1 MNIKEAAQVI
11 RDSVTMDQILSLYGY
26 KTKRGFMK
34 CPFHGEKTASLK
46 VYENSRGWHCYGCER
61 GGSVIDFVKEHEGCD
76 FRTAVK
82 AIDEAL
88 HLHLMDPR
96 ENPFEASRDA
106 RIQHGLDEFVNA
118 VFAYAD
124 AMIRCI
130 EIQSVADYKRLKHL
144 EELRYG
150 HVEEITAADWDF
162 MLSWKENDQYNEYR
176 IEKIK
181 EFKEGVASW
190 RRNLR
195 RAL

>member
-11 RDSVTMDQILSLYGY
+11 RDSVTMEQILSLYGY

-82 AIDEAL
+82 AIDGAL

-130 EIQSVADYKRLKHL
+130 ETQSVADYKRLKHL

-150 HVEEITAADWDF
+150 HIEDITAADWDF